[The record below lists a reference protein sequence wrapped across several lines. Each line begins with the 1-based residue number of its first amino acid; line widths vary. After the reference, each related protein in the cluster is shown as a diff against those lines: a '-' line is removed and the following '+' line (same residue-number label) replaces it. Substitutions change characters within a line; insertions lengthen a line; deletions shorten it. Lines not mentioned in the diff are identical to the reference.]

1 MGMLVD
7 CKDMFLIR
15 KIANFINRTI
25 VEQGYGDRV
34 KVMLREDPNSP
45 LGVSFSMFDTATNL
59 DKPMETE
66 LLLKKVGA

>member
-7 CKDMFLIR
+7 CKDVFLIR

-25 VEQGYGDRV
+25 AEQGYGDRV
-34 KVMLREDPNSP
+34 KVVLKEDSTSP
-45 LGVSFSMFDTATNL
+45 LGVSFSMFDTVTNL

-66 LLLKKVGA
+66 LLLKKVNG